1 MGGRPSCVVEN
12 TGEASTTVSGRP
24 AAASSASNETARNA
38 LSMAVAAF
46 AEVERMVMVSR
57 VLAAAT
63 STLIASGATPGSA
76 AAKRTAKEAVTF
88 GVKSATSPDVTS

>member
-1 MGGRPSCVVEN
+1 MI
-12 TGEASTTVSGRP
+12 TSGRP
-24 AAASSASNETARNA
+24 ASASSASSEMAP
-38 LSMAVAAF
+38 SVPPMAVAVL
-46 AEVERMVMVSR
+46 AEVERIVIVR
-57 VLAAAT
+57 RTLAAST